1 MPAELVPN
9 CIYNYIIGLNGYKTK
24 KMKLVEY
31 SVQWAKGESFEG
43 MCITIAG
50 ILTLICSVL
59 IWKFGTTVNAKAL
72 LIPALVLGILFSTM
86 GSFMMYSNNKRIT
99 EFQNAYQTDSAAFIQ
114 NEKKR
119 VEDFQFMYPTSLAIS
134 AVCFLITVLAF
145 AYSKNSTFHA
155 IGIALT
161 VFGMSLIII
170 DYFSKERAQIY
181 YDHILNAF

>member
-1 MPAELVPN
+1 
-9 CIYNYIIGLNGYKTK
+9 
-24 KMKLVEY
+24 MKLVEY

-72 LIPALVLGILFSTM
+72 LAPTFILGLLFSTM
-86 GSFMMYSNNKRIT
+86 GSFMLYSNNKRIT
-99 EFQNAYQTDSAAFIQ
+99 EFQQAYQTDSESFVQ

-134 AVCFLITVLAF
+134 AVCFLFTILVF
-145 AYSKNSTFHA
+145 VYSKNPMFHSV
-155 IGIALT
+155 GIVLT
-161 VFGMSLIII
+161 VFGVSLIII

-181 YDHILNAF
+181 YDHILNTL

>member
-1 MPAELVPN
+1 
-9 CIYNYIIGLNGYKTK
+9 
-24 KMKLVEY
+24 
-31 SVQWAKGESFEG
+31 
-43 MCITIAG
+43 
-50 ILTLICSVL
+50 
-59 IWKFGTTVNAKAL
+59 
-72 LIPALVLGILFSTM
+72 M

>member
-1 MPAELVPN
+1 
-9 CIYNYIIGLNGYKTK
+9 
-24 KMKLVEY
+24 MKVVEY
-31 SVQWAKGESFEG
+31 SIQWAKGESFEG

-50 ILTLICSVL
+50 LLTLICSLL
-59 IWKFGTTVNAKAL
+59 IWKFGTTLNAKSL
-72 LIPALVLGILFSTM
+72 LIPAFILGILFSTM
-86 GSFMMYSNNKRIT
+86 GSFMLYSNNKRVI
-99 EFQNAYQTDSAAFIQ
+99 EFKNACQTDSEAFIQ

-145 AYSKNSTFHA
+145 VYSKSPTFQA

-181 YDHILNAF
+181 YDHILNNL